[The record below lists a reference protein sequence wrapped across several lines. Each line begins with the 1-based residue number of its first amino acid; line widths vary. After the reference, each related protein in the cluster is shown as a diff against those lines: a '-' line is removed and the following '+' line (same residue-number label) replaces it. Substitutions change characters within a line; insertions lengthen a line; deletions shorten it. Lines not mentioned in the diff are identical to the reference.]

1 MVLSDVEERRKREIN
16 FLKTSRSWLPEL
28 EGLRGLAALWVFTLH
43 VSNLTGADLPV
54 FKAGGLGV
62 DLFILLSG
70 FLMVHQHEQ
79 RPIPIQHFYLR
90 RFFRIAP
97 LYYILLA
104 VSLAAGDFL
113 QSARAAIPYP
123 EALTDA
129 ARYTDH
135 SAANVLTHVSF
146 AFGLLPHYSS
156 RTAMPD
162 WSIGLEMQFYLVFP
176 LLMLLILRVGYAA
189 VAITVCVLAAVGA
202 VCRPHWYASFSFPSF
217 LPLKIDLF
225 VVGML
230 IAARMHGT
238 AKWVLPLVIALP
250 ILALVGPQEPRHVLA
265 EIAFALLLYSVTVTS
280 WPLRHALKHPVC
292 VWLGDISY
300 SFYLLHLL
308 VLVPVVAFLV
318 HYPAF
323 LQASRGSRFAVALIA
338 SAALIVPLSWLCYR
352 VIERPGIALGK
363 SLLAMGRRQCPG

>member
-1 MVLSDVEERRKREIN
+1 
-16 FLKTSRSWLPEL
+16 
-28 EGLRGLAALWVFTLH
+28 
-43 VSNLTGADLPV
+43 
-54 FKAGGLGV
+54 
-62 DLFILLSG
+62 
-70 FLMVHQHEQ
+70 
-79 RPIPIQHFYLR
+79 
-90 RFFRIAP
+90 
-97 LYYILLA
+97 
-104 VSLAAGDFL
+104 
-113 QSARAAIPYP
+113 
-123 EALTDA
+123 
-129 ARYTDH
+129 
-135 SAANVLTHVSF
+135 
-146 AFGLLPHYSS
+146 
-156 RTAMPD
+156 
-162 WSIGLEMQFYLVFP
+162 
-176 LLMLLILRVGYAA
+176 MLLILRVGYAA